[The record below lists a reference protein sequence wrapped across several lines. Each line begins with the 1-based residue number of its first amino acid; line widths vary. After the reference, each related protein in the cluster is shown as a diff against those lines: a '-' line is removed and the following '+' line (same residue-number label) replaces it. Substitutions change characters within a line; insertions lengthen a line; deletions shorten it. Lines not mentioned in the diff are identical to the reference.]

1 MWTRIIPDY
10 RIVIST
16 SIALTGYMIVEFM
29 ATHLLLVVKEFDT
42 HLLEPFVAYWT
53 LGALA
58 LSVAVTP
65 RQARPPSLTDE
76 ARGEVADQ
84 DRLKYLLVGYGLQP
98 RSTVYMK
105 TLNALPQLLSTC
117 V

>member
-76 ARGEVADQ
+76 ARGEVANQ
-84 DRLKYLLVGYGLQP
+84 DRFKHLLVGRSLQP
-98 RSTVYMK
+98 LSSAYK
-105 TLNALPQLLSTC
+105 EILDTLSHLEPTC
-117 V
+117 G